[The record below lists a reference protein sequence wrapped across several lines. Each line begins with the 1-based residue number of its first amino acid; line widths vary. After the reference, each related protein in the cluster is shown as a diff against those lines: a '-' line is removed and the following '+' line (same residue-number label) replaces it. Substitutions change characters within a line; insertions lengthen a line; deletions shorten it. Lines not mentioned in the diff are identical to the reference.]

1 MPELTVVGS
10 VALDTIET
18 PTGRAEETLGGSAT
32 YISAAGS
39 LFTRVHMV
47 GVVGEDFPAHKVEFL
62 RNRGVDLEGLES
74 RPGVTFRWYGR
85 YHQNMNRRDTVS
97 VEMGVFEKF
106 NPRLT
111 EAAAQAG
118 VLMLANIDPDL
129 QESVLKQMQGP
140 TFVAYDTMNHWIEKR
155 RSEVERMVRK
165 VDMVFLNDEEL
176 LLLMGGD
183 NIVAAAKHLL
193 HSGPSYVVVKKGEHG
208 AMLFSAGRP
217 PFLCP
222 AFPVEKPVDPTG
234 AGDSFAGGILGYLA
248 ATGDITPYNIRQAVV
263 YGTIVASFTVE
274 DFGVRRLER
283 LNAEEVEERYRQFRS
298 MVEF

>member
-85 YHQNMNRRDTVS
+85 YHQNMNRRDTIS

-208 AMLFSAGRP
+208 AMLFSAERP

>member
-85 YHQNMNRRDTVS
+85 YHQNMNRRDTIS